1 MEFENFKETYKNEDF
16 KEIERHE
23 MCFEKCK
30 FINCSFLGADLS
42 EISFIDCVF
51 NNSDFSMSKISNK
64 TKIQNC
70 FFIESR
76 IAGINFSLLN
86 DFMTSF
92 DFDRCLLKHCNF
104 SNLKLKKTNFIE
116 CLIEGCDFM
125 QTDLNSSSFRK
136 SKFSETLFE
145 GADLRKANFLGSI
158 GFEIN
163 PINNKLY
170 GAKFNKSEVFGLLK
184 IFGIKFEN

>member
-1 MEFENFKETYKNEDF
+1 METENFKETYENKDF
-16 KEIERHE
+16 KKIELNQTY
-23 MCFEKCK
+23 FEKCK
-30 FINCSFLGADLS
+30 FMNCSFLGADLS
-42 EISFIDCVF
+42 KVSFIDCIF
-51 NNSDFSMSKISNK
+51 NNSDFSMTRMSNG

-92 DFDRCLLKHCNF
+92 DFDKCLLKHCNF
-104 SNLKLKKTNFIE
+104 SDLKIKKTKFIG

-125 QTDLNSSSFRK
+125 QTDLNSSSFK
-136 SKFSETLFE
+136 NSKFSETLFE
-145 GADLRKANFLGSI
+145 GADLRKTNFSGAT

-163 PINNKLY
+163 PINNKLH
-170 GAKFNKSEVFGLLK
+170 GAKFDKSEVFGLLK
-184 IFGIKFEN
+184 NFGIKFE